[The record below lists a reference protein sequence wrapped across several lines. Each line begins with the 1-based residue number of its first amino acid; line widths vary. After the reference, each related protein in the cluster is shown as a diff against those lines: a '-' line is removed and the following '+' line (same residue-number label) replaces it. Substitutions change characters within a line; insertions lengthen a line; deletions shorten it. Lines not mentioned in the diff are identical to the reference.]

1 MKKILALLISLPLL
15 GVAQNTVCFNI
26 EPNPNP
32 NDLALTPFTKYVD
45 VLGCFSI
52 YAESTISNAKVKH
65 AAAVAAELLD
75 NNEDGIVD
83 DPLIEAQLINKNA
96 LMPLFLQD
104 GNSAMDIFEY
114 NYNGDGVSAVL
125 YNNEIDPAQTGHWGD
140 DATVEEIMHTIN
152 HVGHTNVY
160 PAAFSMQANS
170 SLMSTAMDVARGGQ
184 FMTIPNPYPASAWY
198 HYDDWTC
205 DYECMMIEY
214 IYWALVS
221 NMGILDDPQT
231 ASGIANEW
239 EPYNATLLQSMDTLM
254 YALITDVQYKLPK
267 IAPDGNYCPNPSA
280 ITEIDTE
287 RKLIKIIDMMGR
299 TTIATNNNPLFYIYD
314 NGSVEKKII
323 IQ

>member
-96 LMPLFLQD
+96 LMPLFFQD

-125 YNNEIDPAQTGHWGD
+125 YT
-140 DATVEEIMHTIN
+140 M
-152 HVGHTNVY
+152 
-160 PAAFSMQANS
+160 
-170 SLMSTAMDVARGGQ
+170 R
-184 FMTIPNPYPASAWY
+184 
-198 HYDDWTC
+198 
-205 DYECMMIEY
+205 
-214 IYWALVS
+214 
-221 NMGILDDPQT
+221 
-231 ASGIANEW
+231 
-239 EPYNATLLQSMDTLM
+239 
-254 YALITDVQYKLPK
+254 
-267 IAPDGNYCPNPSA
+267 
-280 ITEIDTE
+280 
-287 RKLIKIIDMMGR
+287 
-299 TTIATNNNPLFYIYD
+299 
-314 NGSVEKKII
+314 
-323 IQ
+323 